1 MQAVA
6 IGINF
11 VYNERE
17 KGTLFGGFAVNQ
29 KRNTPASAIALGGVM
44 AALAVVIMSLGGLI
58 PVATYVSPMLC
69 ALLLQLVLKTC
80 QERIAWAWY
89 GAVALLNCL
98 LSPDKEAAAVFVF
111 LGYYPIVKP
120 KLDNRKGK
128 WLWKGLL
135 FNISVGVMYFL
146 LLKVLGM
153 DELSAEFADMGF
165 WMLAVLLIL
174 GNVTFF
180 LLDRLLGM
188 KPRRRRKA

>member
-89 GAVALLNCL
+89 GAVALLSCL

-120 KLDNRKGK
+120 KLDSRRAK

-146 LLKVLGM
+146 LLRVLGM

-188 KPRRRRKA
+188 KPRRRRVS